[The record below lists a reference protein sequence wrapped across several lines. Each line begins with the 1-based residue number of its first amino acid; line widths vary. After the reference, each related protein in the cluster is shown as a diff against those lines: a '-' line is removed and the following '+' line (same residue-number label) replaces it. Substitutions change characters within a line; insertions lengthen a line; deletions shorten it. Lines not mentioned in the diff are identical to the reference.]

1 MNRTRF
7 LLALAFGLSGA
18 ALGATTA
25 LADCTGFKWPLDT
38 ELTWFAAGG
47 DVAAKNGDELAEVPS
62 KAIALTLKPS
72 KSVKLPVAAG
82 VKEEAVGSDTFSGWV
97 SFPAGVKPGLY
108 QVTLSTDGWID
119 VVQNAALVHSKG
131 FTGRRECDVLHK
143 SVRYEIGP
151 GPVSIQITG
160 APSEKVRLTLNAA
173 K

>member
-1 MNRTRF
+1 MRHTQILR
-7 LLALAFGLSGA
+7 AV
-18 ALGATTA
+18 ALGFASASLFATTA

-38 ELTWFAAGG
+38 ELAWFAAGG
-47 DVAAKNGDELAEVPS
+47 DVAAKNGDELAEVPA

-82 VKEEAVGSDTFSGWV
+82 VKEGAVGSDTFSGWV

-108 QVTLSTDGWID
+108 QVTISADAWID
-119 VVQNAALVHSKG
+119 LVQNGALVHSKG

-160 APSEKVRLTLNAA
+160 APSEKVRLTVNAA